1 MATHIPSPSVTASAS
16 ASADRAPRVAGL
28 TAQRATGAALGVVF
42 GFMLCWTGMVDP
54 DVIRGALLFEEAYL
68 FFFMGS
74 AVATAALGSRLLRR
88 GERRAVLTGQRIAW
102 KPEGIERRHIVGSL
116 LFGIGWGVS
125 HACPGP
131 VAAQVGQGIGWGV
144 VTFAGIL
151 IGVRLFLAGAETD
164 TEPAHDD
171 APEAARVTLA
181 GAVPASVT

>member
-1 MATHIPSPSVTASAS
+1 MATHIPSPAAVA
-16 ASADRAPRVAGL
+16 ADPAPRVAGVG
-28 TAQRATGAALGVVF
+28 AQRAAGAALGVLF

-74 AVATAALGSRLLRR
+74 AVATAAIGSRLLRR
-88 GERRAVLTGQRIAW
+88 GERRAVMTGQRIAW
-102 KPEGIERRHIVGSL
+102 TPDAVQRRHIVGSL

-151 IGVRLFLAGAETD
+151 IGVRLFLAREDAE

-171 APEAARVTLA
+171 ATEAPPRVTLA
-181 GAVPASVT
+181 GAVPANVT